1 MSLYVIALD
10 DNADGNAYVRDL
22 KRAETFPRA
31 IALALPLL
39 ISHDHICILE
49 CDTFGS
55 ILSRESGPTYASL
68 LPYSFVLDAGHNFP
82 LAEIVN
88 KL

>member
-10 DNADGNAYVRDL
+10 DNADGNAYVQDV
-22 KRAETFPRA
+22 KRTETFPRA
-31 IALALPLL
+31 IATAIPLL
-39 ISHDHICILE
+39 ISHDHICIIE
-49 CDTFGS
+49 CDTYSS
-55 ILSRESGPTYASL
+55 ILVREGVPTYASL
-68 LPYSFVLDAGHNFP
+68 SSYSLILDAGHNFP